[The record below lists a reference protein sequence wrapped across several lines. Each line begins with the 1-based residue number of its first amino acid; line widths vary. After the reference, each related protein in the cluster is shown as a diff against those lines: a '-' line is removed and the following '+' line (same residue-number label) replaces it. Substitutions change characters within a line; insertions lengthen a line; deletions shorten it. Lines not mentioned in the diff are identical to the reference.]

1 MEDNLYPISSEKL
14 FKTPKRQQERELKQ
28 KLDYESE
35 KPYLHEIL
43 KYLREEK
50 DNHEKVSAIAE
61 TKDVEKFMIEVRAN
75 QRVVEILDNVI
86 NHIGGIVKKYD
97 K

>member
-1 MEDNLYPISSEKL
+1 MEDNLYQISSEKL
-14 FKTPKRQQERELKQ
+14 FSVPKKQRQRELKQ

-35 KPYLHEIL
+35 KPYLHEIQQ
-43 KYLREEK
+43 YLREEK
-50 DNHEKVSAIAE
+50 DSHDKVSAIAE
-61 TKDVEKFMIEVRAN
+61 TKDVEKFMIEVRSN

-86 NHIGGIVKKYD
+86 NHIGGIVKKYE